1 MGQEGQMAYR
11 LNAQFKD
18 GSTNSD
24 RVEVV
29 DAPLP
34 RLGDTISIVR
44 HDRPVAM
51 RVTAIWTP
59 SSKLRNNSLVTVET
73 SEI

>member
-1 MGQEGQMAYR
+1 MTYR
-11 LNAQFKD
+11 VNAQFKD
-18 GSTNSD
+18 GSTNSGF
-24 RVEVV
+24 VQIA

-34 RLGDTISIVR
+34 HLGDTISIVR
-44 HDRPVAM
+44 HGQPVSM

-59 SSKLRNNSLVTVET
+59 SSKLRNNNMTVVET

>member
-1 MGQEGQMAYR
+1 MTYR
-11 LNAQFKD
+11 VNARFKD

-24 RVEVV
+24 FVQVAN
-29 DAPLP
+29 APLP

-44 HDRPVAM
+44 RGRPVSM

-59 SSKLRNNSLVTVET
+59 SSKLQNHNITMVET